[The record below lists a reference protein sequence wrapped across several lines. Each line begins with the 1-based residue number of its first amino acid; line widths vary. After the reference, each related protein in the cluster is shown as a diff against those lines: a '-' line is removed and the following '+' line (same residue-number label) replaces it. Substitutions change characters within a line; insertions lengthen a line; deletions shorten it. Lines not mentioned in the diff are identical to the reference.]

1 MTINMRF
8 MIFPL
13 TWLDFD
19 SQTFPGAQTGA
30 RARRRKKFFRGRIVR
45 ENLSEN
51 TRLGRTADQVAE
63 CRESSERHRSSSE
76 EIVSH
81 HVRSPAPMDGDNE
94 ANPLDDLLAQV
105 NLRAR
110 IAFRGKVCER
120 WAIGGSRQGRLGF
133 HAVLSGRCWLRV
145 PDVTAP
151 VEMTAGAL
159 LIYRPDTEHLLADT
173 GLTRHASSPAR
184 ILPISSEFAGP
195 NVGLLCGYFEGGVA
209 NTPVLDALPA
219 YLMWPN
225 ISAYPEPLARLIG
238 ALTSCALDEARCGE
252 HVLQRFCELMLLMI
266 LREPSVLT
274 VESVGVLRAQR
285 DPVLRR
291 AFNAIHARP
300 GRNWTL
306 ASLASSAGV
315 SRSAFAVRFKQLT
328 EISAMHYLRRYR
340 VALAERRIRD
350 ESISVEQAARAIG
363 YRSVRAFRRAA
374 RRR

>member
-1 MTINMRF
+1 
-8 MIFPL
+8 
-13 TWLDFD
+13 LDFD

-30 RARRRKKFFRGRIVR
+30 HARRHKKFLRGRVVR
-45 ENLSEN
+45 ENLNEN
-51 TRLGRTADQVAE
+51 ARLGKIAGQVAE

-76 EIVSH
+76 EITSN
-81 HVRSPAPMDGDNE
+81 HVRSAALMDGDNE
-94 ANPLDDLLAQV
+94 ANLLDDLLAQV

-110 IAFRGKVCER
+110 ITFRGKVCGR

-133 HAVLSGRCWLRV
+133 HAVLSGQCWLRV

-173 GLTRHASSPAR
+173 GLARHASSPAR
-184 ILPISSEFAGP
+184 ILPISSEFAGA

-209 NTPVLDALPA
+209 NIPVVDALPA

-225 ISAYPEPLARLIG
+225 FSVYPEPLGRLVG
-238 ALTSCALDEARCGE
+238 ALTSCALDEARCRE
-252 HVLQRFCELMLLMI
+252 HVLQRFFELMLLMI
-266 LREPSVLT
+266 LREPLVLK
-274 VESVGVLRAQR
+274 VDNIGVLRAQR
-285 DPVLRR
+285 DPILRR

-300 GRNWTL
+300 GRHWTL
-306 ASLASSAGV
+306 ASLANSAGV
-315 SRSAFAVRFKQLT
+315 SRSAFAVRFKHLA

-340 VALAERRIRD
+340 IALAERRIRE

-363 YRSVRAFRRAA
+363 YRSARAFRRAA

>member
-1 MTINMRF
+1 
-8 MIFPL
+8 
-13 TWLDFD
+13 LDFD

-30 RARRRKKFFRGRIVR
+30 RAQNRKKELRGRVVR
-45 ENLSEN
+45 ENPNEN
-51 TRLGRTADQVAE
+51 TRLEKTADQSAE
-63 CRESSERHRSSSE
+63 CRESGAWHRSSSE
-76 EIVSH
+76 EITSNR
-81 HVRSPAPMDGDNE
+81 VRSAALMDGDNE
-94 ANPLDDLLAQV
+94 ADLLDDLLAQV
-105 NLRAR
+105 DLRAR
-110 IAFRGKVCER
+110 ITFRGKVCER

-173 GLTRHASSPAR
+173 GLARRASSPAR
-184 ILPISSEFAGP
+184 TLPISSEFAGA

-209 NTPVLDALPA
+209 NIPILDALPA
-219 YLMWPN
+219 YLMWPDF
-225 ISAYPEPLARLIG
+225 SVYPEPLGRLIG
-238 ALTSCALDEARCGE
+238 ALTSCALDEARCRA

-266 LREPSVLT
+266 LREPSILKVDDI
-274 VESVGVLRAQR
+274 GVLRAQR

-300 GRNWTL
+300 GRHWTL

-340 VALAERRIRD
+340 IALAERRIRE

-363 YRSVRAFRRAA
+363 YGSARAFRRAA